1 MWIETRRGE
10 RVRVEVFDFSNCQRR
25 GGGGGGLR
33 LGGRKGLGLK
43 FLIFLSCQRSGE
55 GVDTSRETAGRD
67 QATTFL

>member
-1 MWIETRRGE
+1 METGRGE

-25 GGGGGGLR
+25 ER
-33 LGGRKGLGLK
+33 WRWRWIETGREKGLGLK

>member
-1 MWIETRRGE
+1 MWIETGRGE
-10 RVRVEVFDFSNCQRR
+10 RVRVEVFDFELSEERWR
-25 GGGGGGLR
+25 WR
-33 LGGRKGLGLK
+33 WIETERERGLGLK